1 MSGKCCAV
9 IKFKFS
15 SQLNEYLL
23 IIITF
28 QLFHRCLEERPEVY
42 SFICPES
49 TRFDQRVLVCIWEDN
64 YDFDCSDSARFF
76 HVSNRAFLG
85 NTTAEETLIENIKNS
100 QEIITSEM
108 INNKEE
114 IKFYEIITSTTSVSD
129 ENEFYKS
136 VEEENTVEDKVEST
150 STSEEIEES
159 NDYQAELI
167 PSVLNHMDASI
178 ATSADSSISI
188 SHPQKISFFIDKP
201 IVEIPSASANN
212 IDDDGVRDDQIHE
225 SVTNGR
231 NIRKRS
237 GNHRNRFLFKADNTA
252 SSLLTH

>member
-1 MSGKCCAV
+1 MCV
-9 IKFKFS
+9 
-15 SQLNEYLL
+15 
-23 IIITF
+23 
-28 QLFHRCLEERPEVY
+28 
-42 SFICPES
+42 
-49 TRFDQRVLVCIWEDN
+49 WEDN
-64 YDFDCSDSARFF
+64 YDFDCADSVKYF
-76 HVSNRAFLG
+76 HDSNRAFLG
-85 NTTAEETLIENIKNS
+85 NTTALETMIENIKNS
-100 QEIITSEM
+100 HEIKSSETVK
-108 INNKEE
+108 NKEE
-114 IKFYEIITSTTSVSD
+114 IKFYEIISSTSSTSEED
-129 ENEFYKS
+129 EFHKS
-136 VEEENTVEDKVEST
+136 VEEENTVEDKIEST

-201 IVEIPSASANN
+201 IVEIPSAPANN
-212 IDDDGVRDDQIHE
+212 IDDGGKDDQIHE

-252 SSLLTH
+252 EKLLTH